1 MAGVHGSPRNLG
13 GPMVSA
19 VERRKGHRQEKV
31 QARGRQVFD
40 LLRERIEG
48 HHRGTAE

>member
-1 MAGVHGSPRNLG
+1 MF
-13 GPMVSA
+13 SA

-31 QARGRQVFD
+31 RARRRQVFD
-40 LLRERIEG
+40 PLRERIEG